1 MSENLIRVGSDI
13 NPIEDHNIKKVRFK
27 EPLRDTDNFMA
38 VDSTLVSMESW
49 KDKLLGKGHHVYA
62 GEEDLEFLEGDI
74 TRTMINGKHGGGEI
88 VGMKY
93 SLFYLAQSDLQ
104 GHELFLDN
112 TLSFSH
118 GPQILIP
125 FCCSQNLEEIE
136 SLIGKVTKLEFKTD
150 CGLRGRFARMAV
162 FINLDKLLIPHVL
175 VNGTVQCV
183 EYESL
188 PAIYFSC
195 NRHSHVHDICL
206 YQEPATEGTMVKK
219 AIMMNLPEKEKMKE
233 TSKSFGPWMLV
244 SENHGKIQGVMRI

>member
-1 MSENLIRVGSDI
+1 
-13 NPIEDHNIKKVRFK
+13 
-27 EPLRDTDNFMA
+27 MA

-62 GEEDLEFLEGDI
+62 GGEDLEFLEGDI

-104 GHELFLDN
+104 SLEPF
-112 TLSFSH
+112 TSIPSH
-118 GPQILIP
+118 GYFNPLQLFPKSVMAWVRFPSLPRVFYKRKI
-125 FCCSQNLEEIE
+125 LEEIE

-150 CGLRGRFARMAV
+150 CGLRERFARMAV

-219 AIMMNLPEKEKMKE
+219 AIMMNLLEKEKMKE

-244 SENHGKIQGVMRI
+244 E